1 MNMNDI
7 DKLLEKYFEGET
19 SLGEEQI
26 LRNYFLQTKI
36 EDRHKAYKPIF
47 NFFSEE
53 KKEVVVPKK
62 KINSSFFR
70 WMGVAASILL
80 IAGIWSLFYT
90 PNGKETKSLV
100 YVDGKEITDIRS
112 INTEVLNSID
122 NITDINEEV
131 INAQIGILDSFTE

>member
-19 SLGEEQI
+19 SLDEEQI
-26 LRNYFLQTKI
+26 LRDYFLRTKI
-36 EDRHKAYKPIF
+36 EDRHKEYKPIF

-53 KKEVVVPKK
+53 KRETVVHKK
-62 KINSSFFR
+62 KIAPSFFR
-70 WMGVAASILL
+70 WIGIAASVLL

-100 YVDGKEITDIRS
+100 YVDGKEITDIRL

>member
-1 MNMNDI
+1 MNDI

-19 SLGEEQI
+19 SLDEEQI
-26 LRNYFLQTKI
+26 LRDYFLQTKI
-36 EDRHKAYKPIF
+36 EDRHKVYKPIF

-53 KKEVVVPKK
+53 KKEAIAPIPKK
-62 KINSSFFR
+62 KINPSFFR
-70 WMGVAASILL
+70 WMGIAASILL